1 MARVLEL
8 DDYHCG
14 ECPYTVAMGND
25 LHCPILG
32 CTVKKEGKCQ
42 VGVEKSKYD
51 ELITS
56 ELEEQRAEAVHE
68 VNYLRDCVEELN
80 EMITQLDDENQTLK
94 ATLSIEEM
102 IKV

>member
-1 MARVLEL
+1 MTRVLEL
-8 DDYHCG
+8 DDIKCG
-14 ECPYTVAMGND
+14 DCVTLVKIGPD
-25 LHCPILG
+25 LYCPILG

-80 EMITQLDDENQTLK
+80 EMITQLEDEKRTLQ
-94 ATLSIEEM
+94 ASLSIEEM